1 MELNKLL
8 TWIAMVVAG
17 LVCLVFLL
25 DLAAG
30 VLGRNIVLDVLF
42 ILGGGLVLW
51 QGFETVREL
60 R

>member
-8 TWIAMVVAG
+8 TWIAMALAG
-17 LVCLVFLL
+17 LVCLIFIL

-30 VLGRNIVLDVLF
+30 VLGRNIVLDILF
-42 ILGGGLVLW
+42 ILGGALVLW
-51 QGFETVREL
+51 QGVETVREL

>member
-1 MELNKLL
+1 MELKKLL
-8 TWIAMVVAG
+8 TWIAMIIAG
-17 LVCLVFLL
+17 LVCLIFVL

-42 ILGGGLVLW
+42 ILGGGLVIW
-51 QGFETVREL
+51 QGIETLREL

>member
-17 LVCLVFLL
+17 LVCLIFVL

-30 VLGRNIVLDVLF
+30 VLGRNIVLDILF
-42 ILGGGLVLW
+42 LVGGALVLW
-51 QGFETVREL
+51 QGFETLREL